1 MMNFGKILFFS
12 ETEGKGI
19 IINSKKEK
27 IEFIVNEWDD
37 FDVMPSLGLEVVFKI
52 ENKKALNVMSKETS
66 ELQEDESA
74 KIQEKEFEEKIKP
87 EEIIEE
93 VLKDDVSIVELT
105 QELKEDVVSDTETY
119 EDASE
124 EHVQE
129 EEIDEEKR
137 EIEEELDEQESELE
151 QDEYFE
157 PEDEQES
164 RPDSITISM
173 NIATAISNYF
183 SKIKEHLEHRK
194 VYKKVPGTL
203 DYVLIKRFL
212 FTTYNN
218 LSDLDLHI
226 ITPKIKMLYDDLKFM
241 SSFYDDFIEKIK
253 YPNVA
258 YHEVFLSCQ
267 AEYMHIKTGA
277 ERTIEKLNQLRTSE
291 EQLDGILKV
300 KKEDLANNI
309 QSDEFTALQYE
320 LKSLSGAYVDMVHLM
335 AELDE
340 RYKYDVKLLNT
351 FEEEYK
357 AEFSEIFKTEALFAK
372 KELVKILN
380 AQAYLLDSQLWQEA
394 KKSKAV
400 KAHFKD
406 SSVSGELNTKTYLKY
421 YLDSLDSD
429 KATEETKKLFAL
441 YDYLISVQRDYIIIV
456 VNSALDAMEYESCIK
471 NLKTTLEVKSFVDEK
486 SAIKWAIN
494 NSVKILIVEDHL
506 QSVSVDKFLH
516 VYKKHVSITPKI
528 VLLGEKPKAN
538 SFSINCLL
546 SRNAS
551 SKIVAENIRTLLSPK
566 K

>member
-12 ETEGKGI
+12 EAEGKGMI
-19 IINSKKEK
+19 ITSKKEK

-37 FDVMPSLGLEVVFKI
+37 FDIMPSLGLEVVFKV
-52 ENKKALNVMSKETS
+52 ENKKALNVISKETS
-66 ELQEDESA
+66 ELQKNEPSDT
-74 KIQEKEFEEKIKP
+74 QEEEFEEKINP
-87 EEIIEE
+87 EEIIKE

-105 QELKEDVVSDTETY
+105 QELTDDVVSDLEQAKIY
-119 EDASE
+119 EDARKEYS
-124 EHVQE
+124 QE
-129 EEIDEEKR
+129 QEEIDK
-137 EIEEELDEQESELE
+137 ELDEKENELGE
-151 QDEYFE
+151 EEYFE
-157 PEDEQES
+157 HEEEQES
-164 RPDSITISM
+164 RPESITISM

-241 SSFYDDFIEKIK
+241 SSFYDDFIEKTK

-267 AEYMHIKTGA
+267 AEYMNIKSGA

-300 KKEDLANNI
+300 KKEDLSNNI
-309 QSDEFTALQYE
+309 QSDEFTALQHE

-429 KATEETKKLFAL
+429 KATEDTKKLFAL
-441 YDYLISVQRDYIIIV
+441 YDYLISVQRDYIVIV
-456 VNSALDAMEYESCIK
+456 VKSALDAMEYESCIR
-471 NLKTTLEVKSFVDEK
+471 NLKTTFDVKSFVDEK

-506 QSVSVDKFLH
+506 QNVNVDKFLH

-551 SKIVAENIRTLLSPK
+551 PKVVAENIRSLLTPK

>member
-19 IINSKKEK
+19 IITSKKEK

-37 FDVMPSLGLEVVFKI
+37 FNVMPSLGLEVVFKI
-52 ENKKALNVMSKETS
+52 ENKEALNVMSKETS
-66 ELQEDESA
+66 KLQEDESA
-74 KIQEKEFEEKIKP
+74 KIQEKEFEEKINP

-105 QELKEDVVSDTETY
+105 QELKDDVASDLQKAETY

-124 EHVQE
+124 EYVQE
-129 EEIDEEKR
+129 EVYEEKR
-137 EIEEELDEQESELE
+137 EIEEELNKEG
-151 QDEYFE
+151 EYFE
-157 PEDEQES
+157 PEDEEES

-241 SSFYDDFIEKIK
+241 SNFYDDFIEKIK

-300 KKEDLANNI
+300 KKEDLTNNI

-340 RYKYDVKLLNT
+340 RYKYDIRLLNT
-351 FEEEYK
+351 FEQEYK

-441 YDYLISVQRDYIIIV
+441 YDYLISVQRDYIVIV
-456 VNSALDAMEYESCIK
+456 VKSALDAMEYESCIK
-471 NLKTTLEVKSFVDEK
+471 GLKTTLDVKSFVDEK
-486 SAIKWAIN
+486 NAIKWAIN

-506 QSVSVDKFLH
+506 QSVNVDKFLH

-551 SKIVAENIRTLLSPK
+551 PKIVAENIRTLLSPK